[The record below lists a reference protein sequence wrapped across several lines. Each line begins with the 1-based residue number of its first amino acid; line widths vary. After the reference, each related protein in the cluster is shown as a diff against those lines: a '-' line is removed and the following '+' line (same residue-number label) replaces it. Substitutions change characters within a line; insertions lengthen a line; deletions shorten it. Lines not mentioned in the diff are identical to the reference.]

1 MEVWGDRYSPS
12 VRMGVVKRS
21 VPRLLA
27 LTAMVLTLGFAGAEE
42 GVVLCFGGDGHVA
55 IEATGPEGCSEGGQA
70 SPYAASAIAV
80 PISFSHCG
88 PCVDVALAASSASEG
103 VIVAK
108 RPAPPPAAIPIAGIA
123 PPVPRLRFSD
133 AYRPTTGFI
142 SEKAHTVV
150 IRC

>member
-1 MEVWGDRYSPS
+1 M
-12 VRMGVVKRS
+12 KRS

-42 GVVLCFGGDGHVA
+42 GIVLCFGGDGHVA
-55 IEATGPEGCSEGGQA
+55 IEASGPEGCSDGLKAA
-70 SPYAASAIAV
+70 SRAASAVAI
-80 PISFSHCG
+80 PISSSHCG
-88 PCVDVALAASSASEG
+88 PCFDVALTASSATEG
-103 VIVAK
+103 VTVAK
-108 RPAPPPAAIPIAGIA
+108 RPAPAPAAIPIAGMA

-142 SEKAHTVV
+142 SEKPYTVV

>member
-1 MEVWGDRYSPS
+1 MEA
-12 VRMGVVKRS
+12 VKRS

-27 LTAMVLTLGFAGAEE
+27 LTAMVLTLGFAGAGE

-55 IEATGPEGCSEGGQA
+55 IEASGLEGCSDGLK
-70 SPYAASAIAV
+70 AASRTASAVAIS
-80 PISFSHCG
+80 ISSSHCG
-88 PCVDVALAASSASEG
+88 PCVDVALTASSATEG
-103 VIVAK
+103 VTVAK
-108 RPAPPPAAIPIAGIA
+108 RPAPPPAAIPIAGRA

-133 AYRPTTGFI
+133 AYWPTTGFI